1 MTAAPPPG
9 PGVDA
14 RGVPVEDPTRN
25 VLDLV
30 EAGLKRQDDLRG
42 VESVLNKERDYH
54 QQEMALL
61 RARHAGELRRAETE
75 RINAIRAV
83 DVGAVAA
90 AAAVSAQQAQ
100 QLAAQVATSAEAL
113 RNQVA
118 ATATA
123 SAVALGAALDPIQ
136 KDIADLRR
144 AQYEAQG
151 QKTQVVETQAT
162 NLGTRQWSGIIIAA
176 AIAIG
181 GLLVSAAGII
191 IAEIVKHKP

>member
-14 RGVPVEDPTRN
+14 RGVPVVDPTAN
-25 VLDLV
+25 VLAIV
-30 EAGLKRQDDLRG
+30 EAAVKRQDDLR
-42 VESVLNKERDYH
+42 EADANLNKERDQH

-61 RARHAGELRRAETE
+61 RARHSGELRRAETE

-90 AAAVSAQQAQ
+90 AAAVSATQATT
-100 QLAAQVATSAEAL
+100 LAAQVATSAETL

-118 ATATA
+118 ATQTA
-123 SAVALGAALDPIQ
+123 NTVALSAALDPIQ

-151 QKTQVVETQAT
+151 QKTQVVETRAVNT
-162 NLGTRQWSGIIIAA
+162 GTRQWTGIIIAA